1 VRGFV
6 PALSLCLC
14 AVALLAQEKK
24 PLRTPDTVYIPSP
37 DAVVTAML
45 RLAHVGR
52 GDVVYDLGSGDGR
65 IPIAAV
71 KEFGADRGVGVDLD
85 GARVKEGI
93 ENARR
98 AGVAGRVEFRQEDM
112 FETDLRP
119 ATVVVLYLSTPLN
132 QRLRPKMLAEL
143 RPGSRVVSHV
153 FDMGSDWAPAEQI
166 MVNNR
171 PVFLWRIDAR

>member
-1 VRGFV
+1 
-6 PALSLCLC
+6 
-14 AVALLAQEKK
+14 
-24 PLRTPDTVYIPSP
+24 
-37 DAVVTAML
+37 ML
-45 RLAHVGR
+45 RMANVGR

-65 IPIAAV
+65 IPIIAV

-85 GARVKEGI
+85 GARVKEGT

-112 FETDLRP
+112 FDTDLRP

-132 QRLRPKMLAEL
+132 RQLRPKMLAEL
-143 RPGSRVVSHV
+143 RPGSRIVSHV
-153 FDMGSDWAPAEQI
+153 FDMGDWTPNEQQT
-166 MVNNR
+166 VNNR